1 MKVGQYRSK
10 LGFTLVELLVV
21 IAIIGILMGLLLPAV
36 QMAREA
42 ARRSQCQDNLRQH
55 GLAILNFES
64 AKGYL
69 PSSVRPSGLTPLPRV
84 AGQIF
89 MLNYLELG
97 NIYDRYDKTQ
107 SWGAPV
113 NIPVVNLKI
122 ATFQCPSTPDPDR
135 LDGVPETTP
144 WAGGI
149 GSTSDYAQTIYVDP
163 RLLTAGLVDEVGDG
177 LLKRNSKPRLA
188 EAIDGLSNTI
198 AFAESAGR
206 PYLYRQGRL
215 IGSNL
220 VANRVNGGGWC
231 RPASEISIDGS
242 DSTGTTFPGP
252 FAINATNGEDVG
264 GSTPFPHPYYGT
276 FGTGEV
282 YAFHPGGANAVLGDG
297 STQFL
302 SDEVNIRVFARLVT
316 RAGGEVASLDF

>member
-1 MKVGQYRSK
+1 MKVGKYNSK

-21 IAIIGILMGLLLPAV
+21 IAIIGVLMGLLLPAV

-42 ARRSQCQDNLRQH
+42 ARRSQCQNNLRQH

-69 PSSVRPSGLTPLPRV
+69 PSSIRPSGLTPLPRLS
-84 AGQIF
+84 GQLF
-89 MLNYLELG
+89 LLNYFEQG
-97 NIYDRYDKTQ
+97 NLYDRYDKTRN
-107 SWGAPV
+107 WFDPA
-113 NIPVVNLKI
+113 NRLVVNTKI
-122 ATFQCPSTPDPDR
+122 PTFLCPSSPDPDR
-135 LDGVPETTP
+135 LDGQPEASP
-144 WAGGI
+144 WVGGV
-149 GSTSDYAQTIYVDP
+149 GSPTDYAATIYVDQ

-206 PYLYRQGRL
+206 PFLYRRR
-215 IGSNL
+215 NL
-220 VANRVNGGGWC
+220 VSGDLFAVRVNGGGWC

-242 DSTGTTFPGP
+242 DFSGTTLPGP
-252 FAINATNGEDVG
+252 FAINATNGEDFA
-264 GSTPFPHPYYGT
+264 STPFPHPYYGS

-282 YAFHPGGANAVLGDG
+282 FAFHPGGANVVLGDG

-302 SDEVNIRVFARLVT
+302 SEEISIQAFARLVT
-316 RAGGEVASLDF
+316 RAGGEIASLEN